1 MSLEIFTRTDRI
13 GDFEVIDMDRLREE
27 FPEKFDESG
36 AMNWDWFEKDIRPN
50 HFIYVRQDKQSISFT
65 LQNGPIKEV
74 GLNGCQVDTIIE
86 AAKIILASFNF
97 KHPCR
102 ENSIAITKLEEAL
115 MWLDKRKKD
124 RIERGVEG
132 ENKT

>member
-13 GDFEVIDMDRLREE
+13 GNFEVIDMDGLRKE
-27 FPEKFDESG
+27 FPDKFNESG
-36 AMNWDWFEKDIRPN
+36 AMNYEWFEADIRPH

-65 LQNGPIKEV
+65 LQNGPIEEV
-74 GLNGCQVDTIIE
+74 GLNGCQVETIIE
-86 AAKIILASFNF
+86 AGKIILASLNF

-132 ENKT
+132 FNKA

>member
-13 GDFEVIDMDRLREE
+13 GDFEVIDMDALRKE

-36 AMNWDWFEKDIRPN
+36 AMNWAWFETEIRPN

-74 GLNGCQVDTIIE
+74 GVNGCDIATIIE
-86 AAKIILASFNF
+86 AAKIVLASFNF
-97 KHPCR
+97 KYPCR

-132 ENKT
+132 ENKA